1 MELVTLAQ
9 IDLNRIGTASFSSRK
24 NLSKIMEIADGQTE
38 TLKQA
43 VMALAAENGESTDR
57 LQLLHLVNARTY
69 GSVAGCIAFDI
80 QDPMTQYSDVYSN
93 CLAYP
98 ALKIGERY
106 FKLQEIEV
114 E

>member
-9 IDLNRIGTASFSSRK
+9 IDLNRIGTARFASRK
-24 NLSKIMEIADGQTE
+24 TLSKIIEISDGQTE

-43 VMALAAENGESTDR
+43 VIALAVENGESTDR
-57 LQLLHLVNARTY
+57 LQLLNQVNARAY

-80 QDPMTQYSDVYSN
+80 QEPMTQYSDVYSN
-93 CLAYP
+93 CLVYP

>member
-1 MELVTLAQ
+1 MELVTLAP
-9 IDLNRIGTASFSSRK
+9 IDLNRIGLASFSGRK
-24 NLSKIMEIADGQTE
+24 TLSKIMEVADGRTE

-43 VMALAAENGESTDR
+43 VVALVYENGESTAR
-57 LQLLHLVNARTY
+57 LQLLHMVNARTY
-69 GSVAGCIAFDI
+69 GSVPGAIAFDI
-80 QDPMTQYSDVYSN
+80 QDLMTQYSDVYSN